1 MIERYS
7 LPEMA
12 AIWSASHKTDTWLKV
27 ELEVCE
33 AWAREGVIPPDAME
47 KIRRAR
53 YNAERMQ
60 EIERE
65 THHDIISF
73 LRSIQEQLGPE
84 GRFIH
89 LGLTSSDV
97 LDTALALQVKEA
109 GELLQA
115 KLAELIEA
123 VAKQAR
129 AHKYTLMAGRSHGIH
144 AEPMTFGLKLA
155 LWVDELR
162 RQQKRLGEA
171 LAQIT
176 VGAISGAVGTHATVP
191 PQIEEHVCARLGLGV
206 DPITN
211 QVIQRDRHAHFMTT
225 LALIGASLEKMAQ
238 EIRHLQRTELSE
250 AFEPFGAGQ
259 QGSSAMPH
267 KRNPELCERICGLS
281 RVLRG
286 FAMTALENVALWHER
301 DISHSSTERIIFPD
315 GCTLLHYMLHVFTN
329 VINGL
334 EVNKERMLAN
344 LNMTGG
350 LIFSQR
356 ILLALID
363 KGVGRQ
369 EAYKIVQRNAKKVWS
384 QHSQCG
390 SKQEGEPDIL
400 PELPAQEGIDS
411 SLAGNVTGSGQQD
424 LLPFLRELS
433 NDPEV
438 TRYLS
443 LEELKGLASMDY
455 YTTYID
461 ASFKRIGL

>member
-12 AIWSASHKTDTWLKV
+12 AIWSATRKTDAWLKV
-27 ELEVCE
+27 ELQVCE
-33 AWAREGVIPPDAME
+33 GWARAGVIPQDAMA
-47 KIRRAR
+47 KIRAAN

-97 LDTALALQVKEA
+97 LDTALALQIKEA
-109 GELLQA
+109 GALLQT
-115 KLAELIEA
+115 KLSELIAA
-123 VAKQAR
+123 VAKQAVE
-129 AHKYTLMAGRSHGIH
+129 HKYTLMAGRSHGIH

-155 LWVDELR
+155 MWVDELR
-162 RQQKRLGEA
+162 RQQKRLAEA
-171 LAQIT
+171 LEQIA
-176 VGAISGAVGTHATVP
+176 VGAISGAVGTHATIP
-191 PQIEEHVCARLGLGV
+191 PQIEEYVCAELGLAV
-206 DPITN
+206 APISN
-211 QVIQRDRHAHFMTT
+211 QVIQRDRHAHFITT
-225 LALIGASLEKMAQ
+225 LALLGGSLEKMAQ

-250 AFEPFGAGQ
+250 AFEPFGSGQ

-267 KRNPELCERICGLS
+267 KRNPELCERVCGLA

-286 FAMTALENVALWHER
+286 FAVTAMENVALWHER

-315 GCTLLHYMLHVFTN
+315 GCTLLHYMLHIFTN
-329 VINGL
+329 VMSDL

-350 LIFSQR
+350 LVFSQR

-363 KGVGRQ
+363 RGVGRQ
-369 EAYKIVQRNAKKVWS
+369 EAYKMVQRNAKKVWGKTFMGIS
-384 QHSQCG
+384 T
-390 SKQEGEPDIL
+390 GE
-400 PELPAQEGIDS
+400 
-411 SLAGNVTGSGQQD
+411 ND
-424 LLPFLRELS
+424 LLPLALELS
-433 NDPEV
+433 KDPEV
-438 TRYLS
+438 AQYLS
-443 LEELKGLASMDY
+443 IDELKALTDTEY
-455 YTTYID
+455 YTKYID
-461 ASFKRIGL
+461 TAFQRVGL